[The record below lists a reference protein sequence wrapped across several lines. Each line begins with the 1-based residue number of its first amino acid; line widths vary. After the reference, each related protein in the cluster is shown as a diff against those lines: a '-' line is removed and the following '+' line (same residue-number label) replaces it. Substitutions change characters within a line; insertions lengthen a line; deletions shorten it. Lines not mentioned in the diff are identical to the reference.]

1 MIALAFEYLDMFTAS
16 GLEWNKVNQFL
27 MMVTNAHEFCLL
39 ILFPTASQTLSGAVA
54 DVLPTLTHIVSDV
67 FHLINL

>member
-1 MIALAFEYLDMFTAS
+1 MIALAFEYLDVFTAS

-27 MMVTNAHEFCLL
+27 MTVTNAHEFCLL
-39 ILFPTASQTLSGAVA
+39 VLFPTASQTLSGAVT
-54 DVLPTLTHIVSDV
+54 DIFLRFMHIVSDV